1 MAKRGCVRRLPY
13 QIQAAIAALHDE
25 AARTED
31 TDWRQIRALY
41 DRLLAIAD
49 GPTARL
55 SRAIASAMV
64 DGPAA
69 GLAELDDLSSDPV
82 VARSHRLA
90 GARGHLL
97 ECIGN
102 PLAAVDAY
110 RDAANHTTSTA
121 ERNYLLLRAAHVADA
136 AALACRRE

>member
-90 GARGHLL
+90 AAR
-97 ECIGN
+97 GN